1 MSDTSDLE
9 AEYNNR
15 ARVPEHP
22 AILAAWARD
31 AAAYRR
37 ARAGA
42 ARFGLAYGRH
52 PRQRLDLFLADDDDP
67 VRPVAL
73 FIHGG
78 YWQALDGSSAS
89 HVAAG
94 ANARGLHV
102 AVMTYRLCPEVGIG
116 EIVDDVRAACLHLF
130 RETGRRIVAFGHSA
144 GGHLAAAAVA
154 TDWPAQEPGAPADLV
169 RSGLAISGVFDLEPL
184 IETSING
191 ALQLD
196 SETARALSPL
206 RWPVPAGAR
215 LEAWVGGA
223 ESRAFR
229 RQSRDM
235 AEVWKAAGAETRYAE
250 VPGANHF
257 TVLAPLCDPASP
269 MVDALTGLAEGD
281 RGGR

>member
-1 MSDTSDLE
+1 MSETGDLE

-37 ARAGA
+37 ERSA
-42 ARFGLAYGRH
+42 AVRFGLAYGGH
-52 PRQRLDLFLADDDDP
+52 PRQRLDLFLADDAHP
-67 VRPVAL
+67 ARPVAL

-89 HVAAG
+89 HFAAG
-94 ANARGLHV
+94 PNARGLDV
-102 AVMTYRLCPEVGIG
+102 AIMTYRLCPEVGIG
-116 EIVDDVRAACLHLF
+116 DIADDVRAACLYLF
-130 RETGRRIVAFGHSA
+130 RETGRGIVAFGHSA

-154 TDWPAQEPGAPADLV
+154 TDWQRQDSTAPADLV

-196 SETARALSPL
+196 VETARALSPF
-206 RWPVPAGAR
+206 RWPVPRGAR

-223 ESRAFR
+223 ESGAFR
-229 RQSRDM
+229 RQSRDI
-235 AEVWKAAGAETRYAE
+235 ADAWQAAGAETHCAE

-269 MVDALTGLAEGD
+269 MVDALVGLAERD
-281 RGGR
+281 RG